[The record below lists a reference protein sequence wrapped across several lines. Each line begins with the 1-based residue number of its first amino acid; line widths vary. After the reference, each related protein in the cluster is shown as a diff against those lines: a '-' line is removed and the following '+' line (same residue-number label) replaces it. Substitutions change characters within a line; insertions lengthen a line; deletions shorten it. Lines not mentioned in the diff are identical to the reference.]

1 MSRPIGEKL
10 AAHHERRPAMGPVV
24 HTRGELCGD
33 PRSYAVVPPDPRGWT
48 SVAIMEWELS
58 GQEWVDQHPH
68 AEFNYVLEGTLFVEA
83 GGETVEVPAGSVV
96 EVRGG
101 VRGRYWA
108 PVHARMLAIYGPNP
122 DGAPSIVIGLRSS
135 EVGYVGPLVRGSS
148 RRPSDDST

>member
-1 MSRPIGEKL
+1 
-10 AAHHERRPAMGPVV
+10 MGPVV
-24 HTRGELCGD
+24 HARSELCGN
-33 PRSYAVVPPDPRGWT
+33 PRSHAFVPPDPRGWN

-83 GGETVEVPAGSVV
+83 GGEAVEVPAGSLV

-101 VRGRYWA
+101 LRGRYRA

-122 DGAPSIVIGLRSS
+122 DGAPSTVIGLRSL
-135 EVGYVGPLVRGSS
+135 P
-148 RRPSDDST
+148 RPS

>member
-1 MSRPIGEKL
+1 MAFRVVSLSTPIGEKL
-10 AAHHERRPAMGPVV
+10 AAHHEEGPAMGPVV
-24 HTRGELCGD
+24 YARSELCGD
-33 PRSYAVVPPDPRGWT
+33 SRGHAFVPPDPQGWAE
-48 SVAIMEWELS
+48 VAVMEWELS

-122 DGAPSIVIGLRSS
+122 DGAPSTVIGLR
-135 EVGYVGPLVRGSS
+135 PLS
-148 RRPSDDST
+148 RPS